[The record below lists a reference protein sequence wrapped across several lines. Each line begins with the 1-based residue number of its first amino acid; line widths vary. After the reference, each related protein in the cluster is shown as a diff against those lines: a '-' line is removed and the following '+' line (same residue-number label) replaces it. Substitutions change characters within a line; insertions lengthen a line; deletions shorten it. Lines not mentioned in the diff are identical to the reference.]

1 MAVLKLPSSFSS
13 TPLHALFESCSLKG
27 KHLKGFRKRFQ
38 FPKGTITRLPHSGE
52 KAWTFAHG
60 EVCFYEVAFLCGL
73 HFPIHQFIMKFLS
86 YFHIAPGQPVP
97 NTWRMIVSCMLI
109 WIFACERDMIA
120 LNEFL
125 YLYCLK
131 PSTHYR
137 YFELL
142 PWDRKSRVVSG
153 FLSPF
158 RDQKSRYFFI
168 FGTN

>member
-60 EVCFYEVAFLCGL
+60 EVCFYEAAFLCGL

-86 YFHIAPGQPVP
+86 YFHIAPGQLVP
-97 NTWRMIVSCMLI
+97 NAWRTIVSYMSI
-109 WIFACERDMIA
+109 WMFACEGDMIA

-125 YLYCLK
+125 YLYHLK
-131 PSTHYR
+131 PSTHYG
-137 YFELL
+137 YFKLL
-142 PWDRKSRVVSG
+142 PWDRKSRVVFG
-153 FLSPF
+153 FPSSF
-158 RDQKSRYFFI
+158 RD
-168 FGTN
+168 